1 MKMGEKMPPRA
12 KYLNYGKLLTLSAA
26 QEGDGGKYMCTAT
39 NSAGEDVHYFDVIVE
54 GKPAAGCN
62 CALIRALRPL
72 CLLSER
78 VDAEVQVV
86 FFCFFDSPL
95 HKFTLRAS
103 QVGEGASPGSA
114 DHDWLRCSHQVRG
127 QREALTG
134 HHVEEKRRIVQR

>member
-86 FFCFFDSPL
+86 FFCFF
-95 HKFTLRAS
+95 
-103 QVGEGASPGSA
+103 
-114 DHDWLRCSHQVRG
+114 
-127 QREALTG
+127 
-134 HHVEEKRRIVQR
+134 

>member
-1 MKMGEKMPPRA
+1 MPPRA

-26 QEGDGGKYMCTAT
+26 QEGDDGKYMCTAT

-54 GKPAAGCN
+54 GEPAAGSN
-62 CALIRALRPL
+62 CALTRALRPSRF
-72 CLLSER
+72 LSEWL
-78 VDAEVQVV
+78 DAEVQVV
-86 FFCFFDSPL
+86 FSSLFFLDSFL

-103 QVGEGASPGSA
+103 EVGEGASPGPA